1 MSKLDAALA
10 WAARGFPVFPLV
22 PNGKEPVFEGSWHEM
37 STTDDTTIRG
47 YWSDPVLKTILD
59 YNVGVDCTGRV
70 VIDLDVKASKTGI
83 EDYRSICDEWDTLTV
98 RTPSGGYH
106 LYFNGEDSAN
116 APLTKSI
123 DIRSH
128 HGYVVA
134 PGSWL
139 EHIEGEQVEGYYE
152 IVRDVAPAWVPLAV
166 AQMLRPPY
174 ERIDRDVSSLD
185 TEAAIQ
191 AGINFLLS
199 TEAAVWGQG
208 GDMVTFT
215 TAARLVREFALSQ
228 DTAFALMRDYW
239 NDRCLPNPWPLDM
252 LYAKIE
258 NAVSYGTAELGRLDP
273 ETMFRTAL
281 GQVLPAPSIFEQAA
295 ATFGNARSIFH
306 IPPRP
311 WMIDRIL
318 MLRESTLL
326 IAPGSAGKS
335 TLVIVIAAHL
345 ALGKNIGPYKT
356 HTQCRSI
363 IYNGED
369 DQDEQS
375 RRLYA
380 VCQCYGFDYEEV
392 SKYIMFISADDV
404 ELRLVTLQ
412 GRVPIVNEPAV
423 RQLIEIASAPD
434 VGLIGLDPLVD
445 IHEVDEGDNPQMN
458 MVMRVIKRIAKE
470 ANVAGLIA
478 HHSTKGGNA
487 KQEDRIGNMD
497 IARGASGIVFKCR
510 IAFTMLNASRE
521 DAEHYG
527 LDEVKRFEYVR
538 LDDAKMQYSLQGDK
552 ATWFHKEGIMLP
564 NGDVVG
570 VLKITELEPN
580 SSHIKMRIADCIVSV
595 MQQNGSGSMQLTQA
609 IALLKEHE
617 PLMSNKRDGEIKQK
631 IEALLSTPVEVRGL
645 TLRLNRSSDG
655 SKPTLVMD

>member
-1 MSKLDAALA
+1 MSKLQAALA
-10 WAARGFPVFPLV
+10 WAARGYPVFPLV
-22 PNGKEPVFEGSWHEM
+22 PNGKEPLFEGSWHEM
-37 STTDDTTIRG
+37 STTDEQTIRR
-47 YWSDPVLKTILD
+47 YWTDPVLKTELD
-59 YNVGVDCTGRV
+59 YNIGMDCTDRV
-70 VIDLDVKASKTGI
+70 VIDLDVKAGKTGV
-83 EDYRSICDEWDTLTV
+83 EDYRAICNEWDTLTV

-106 LYFNGEDSAN
+106 LYFEGADSAN
-116 APLTKSI
+116 APLTKSV

-134 PGSWL
+134 PGSYT
-139 EHIEGEQVEGYYE
+139 EYEEGKAAEGYYE
-152 IVRDVAPAWVPLAV
+152 IVKDVAPAWVPLAV

-174 ERIDRDVSSLD
+174 ERIDRQVNNLD
-185 TEAAIQ
+185 NEAAVQ
-191 AGINFLLS
+191 AGINFLMS

-208 GDMVTFT
+208 GDEVTFV
-215 TAARLVREFALSQ
+215 TAARLVREFGLSQ

-239 NDRCLPNPWPLDM
+239 NDRCSPHPWPLDM

-258 NAVSYGTAELGRLDP
+258 NAVAYGTAELGRLDP
-273 ETMFRTAL
+273 EVQFRTAIN
-281 GQVLPAPSIFEQAA
+281 QVLPPPSIFAQAA
-295 ATFGNARSIFH
+295 AVFGNARNIFH
-306 IPPRP
+306 VPPRP

-318 MLRESTLL
+318 MLRENTLL

-335 TLVIVIAAHL
+335 SLMLVIAAHL
-345 ALGKNIGPYKT
+345 ALGKDIGPYKV
-356 HTQCRSI
+356 HTQCKSI

-369 DQDEQS
+369 DHDEQS

-380 VCQCYGFDYEEV
+380 VCMSYGFDYDEV
-392 SKYIMFISADDV
+392 SKHIMFISADDV

-412 GRVPIVNEPAV
+412 GRVPVVNEPAV

-434 VGLIGLDPLVD
+434 VGMVGLDPLVD

-458 MVMRVIKRIAKE
+458 VVMRVIKRVAKE
-470 ANVAGLIA
+470 ANVAGLTA

-527 LDEVKRFEYVR
+527 LDEEKRFEYVR

-552 ATWFHKEGIMLP
+552 ATWFHKEGIKLP
-564 NGDVVG
+564 SGDVVG
-570 VLKITELEPN
+570 VLKFTELDVNPN
-580 SSHIKMRIADCIVSV
+580 HIKMRIADCIVSV
-595 MQQNGSGSMQLTQA
+595 MQQNGAGSMPILQA

-645 TLRLNRSSDG
+645 TLRLNRSTDG
-655 SKPTLVMD
+655 SKPILIMD